1 MGKIWR
7 EDIIYKIVAISLAIL
22 LWLYV
27 TADGNSPIERS
38 FTLNLD
44 YLNLSNELAL
54 VGSVE
59 TVDIILRGDERVIS
73 RLSENDLRATVDAS
87 QLTPGDHSL
96 PVRIANP
103 TGTEVID
110 IYPKE
115 AKITVDRVAEK
126 QVPVTL
132 ALLGET
138 AHGYSSFKAT
148 VKPSHIVLRGPVS
161 ILETIVEARAEVNL
175 DSAQTNLTLNLPV
188 KVQDKWGN
196 FYNGNMF
203 TLTPST
209 VEVFVPIVS
218 DTPSK
223 TVPIRVSL
231 EGSPAVNY
239 RVSRTIIEPE
249 TVQILGSLNAL
260 DKIDF
265 IQARTVSVSGI
276 SENKVTE
283 VGLIAPDGVTFSSVE
298 KVKVIIQVEEV
309 RKEKEFEKNLV
320 IRNVGE
326 NHEVILNT
334 PTVKVQLEGL
344 GNSIDKVTADDI
356 EVFIDVKDLEPGLH
370 EVLVQYRKP
379 QDVGLIKIEPQK
391 VDIEIRKK
399 ESVDSG
405 NNSTS

>member
-1 MGKIWR
+1 M
-7 EDIIYKIVAISLAIL
+7 
-22 LWLYV
+22 
-27 TADGNSPIERS
+27 
-38 FTLNLD
+38 
-44 YLNLSNELAL
+44 
-54 VGSVE
+54 
-59 TVDIILRGDERVIS
+59 
-73 RLSENDLRATVDAS
+73 
-87 QLTPGDHSL
+87 
-96 PVRIANP
+96 
-103 TGTEVID
+103 
-110 IYPKE
+110 
-115 AKITVDRVAEK
+115 
-126 QVPVTL
+126 
-132 ALLGET
+132 
-138 AHGYSSFKAT
+138 
-148 VKPSHIVLRGPVS
+148 
-161 ILETIVEARAEVNL
+161 

-265 IQARTVSVSGI
+265 IQARMVSVSGI

-399 ESVDSG
+399 KVDSG

>member
-1 MGKIWR
+1 M
-7 EDIIYKIVAISLAIL
+7 
-22 LWLYV
+22 
-27 TADGNSPIERS
+27 
-38 FTLNLD
+38 
-44 YLNLSNELAL
+44 
-54 VGSVE
+54 
-59 TVDIILRGDERVIS
+59 
-73 RLSENDLRATVDAS
+73 
-87 QLTPGDHSL
+87 
-96 PVRIANP
+96 
-103 TGTEVID
+103 
-110 IYPKE
+110 
-115 AKITVDRVAEK
+115 
-126 QVPVTL
+126 
-132 ALLGET
+132 
-138 AHGYSSFKAT
+138 
-148 VKPSHIVLRGPVS
+148 
-161 ILETIVEARAEVNL
+161 
-175 DSAQTNLTLNLPV
+175 
-188 KVQDKWGN
+188 
-196 FYNGNMF
+196 
-203 TLTPST
+203 
-209 VEVFVPIVS
+209 
-218 DTPSK
+218 
-223 TVPIRVSL
+223 
-231 EGSPAVNY
+231 
-239 RVSRTIIEPE
+239 
-249 TVQILGSLNAL
+249 QILGSVNAL

-265 IQARTVSVSGI
+265 IQARPVSVSGI

-399 ESVDSG
+399 ESVDRG